1 MAIVWLKNN
10 GKYTDAVS
18 LAKEI
23 TSILTTYN
31 LSFASGTYQAR
42 HSTDTELYSTNSP
55 IQSESDCRKRFGQSP
70 KHGNG
75 VTMSKDIS
83 CLIIHEANVSLI
95 TPTVISAIQEMV

>member
-1 MAIVWLKNN
+1 MAIIWLKNN
-10 GKYTDAVS
+10 GKYSDASS

-31 LSFASGTYQAR
+31 LSFASGSYQAR
-42 HSTDTELYSTNSP
+42 HSTDTEFYSIDSP
-55 IQSESDCRKRFGQSP
+55 IQSESDCIKRFGQST

-75 VTMSKDIS
+75 VTMWPDII
-83 CLIIHEANVSLI
+83 CLIIPETNVSLI

>member
-1 MAIVWLKNN
+1 MAIIWLKNN

-31 LSFASGTYQAR
+31 LSFATGSYQSR
-42 HSTDTELYSTNSP
+42 HNTDTEFYSVSSP
-55 IQSESDCRKRFGQSP
+55 LQSESDCIKRFGKSP

-75 VTMSKDIS
+75 ITIWKDII
-83 CLIIHEANVSLI
+83 CLIIPEANVSLI
-95 TPTVISAIQEMV
+95 TSTVISAIQEMV